1 MAQMNIDLDKLGRI
15 GQEDLKDEK
24 TLKRIFQYLYQL
36 SEQLKYWQYHMEEEN
51 MTEELQEKIRKAS
64 EKDVKTMS
72 TTITDEGIMIKDREG
87 NTVMTIGEN
96 GDMSLK
102 SLTTQD
108 LTVNGKS
115 LGTVLEAFLDSKIVV
130 SDTQP
135 EGSGLIWIMPQSGG
149 STTAR
154 FSGNG
159 NGQACVSGTPKA
171 FYFARDTNAAEGI
184 TCSYGVRFRIKWGE
198 IAGFVTGVKVQVGGA
213 AYGGQ
218 VYTVTILNQQMDEY
232 VAPYGYLTVD
242 TLENMASNLTNV
254 TYGPS
259 LTVSITV
266 SFDDDAEDRIF
277 AAETFT
283 VVAKADGQSG
293 TAQDCLVKY
302 IP

>member
-1 MAQMNIDLDKLGRI
+1 MAQMNIDLDRLGKI

-24 TLKRIFQYLYQL
+24 TQKRIFQYLYQL

-96 GDMSLK
+96 GDMNLK
-102 SLTTQD
+102 SVTTQD
-108 LTVNGKS
+108 LTVNGKN
-115 LGTVLEAFLDSKIVV
+115 LGTVLEAFLDSRIVV

-135 EGSGLIWIMPQSGG
+135 AGSGLIWIQPMSGG
-149 STTAR
+149 SASAR
-154 FSGNG
+154 FSGDG
-159 NGQACVSGTPKA
+159 SGLACVSGERKS
-171 FYFARDTNAAEGI
+171 FYFERDTNAATGNS
-184 TCSYGVRFRIKWGE
+184 CSYGVRFRVKWGE
-198 IAGFVTGVKVQVGGA
+198 TPGYVTGVKVQVSGA

-218 VYTVTILNQQMDEY
+218 VYTVTILNQSMDQY
-232 VAPYGYLTVD
+232 VAAYGYLTVD
-242 TLENMASNLTNV
+242 TLEDMTGGLTNV

-259 LTVSITV
+259 LTVTITV
-266 SFDDDAEDRIF
+266 TFDDDAEDRVF

-283 VVAKADGQSG
+283 VAAKADGQSG

-302 IP
+302 IV